1 METGVPAKK
10 DCLLFVRIGI
20 QNNMLPEILEV
31 SLYISANNSMSQM
44 EELQG
49 GIFAKHQTRCHCFAA
64 QAALWVS
71 TIFLKIKKTKK
82 KPFLYYRGLQLEEMR
97 ENHHNMFIS
106 LSFGCLKTKRHDGST
121 SVRSVSCLK
130 ETVA

>member
-1 METGVPAKK
+1 MYSHSLFFYFFFIHSSLSFIITKWSWRQVYQQRK
-10 DCLLFVRIGI
+10 DCLLFVIIGI

-31 SLYISANNSMSQM
+31 SLYISANNSMSEM

-71 TIFLKIKKTKK
+71 TIFLKNEKLKKT
-82 KPFLYYRGLQLEEMR
+82 FLYCRG
-97 ENHHNMFIS
+97 FA
-106 LSFGCLKTKRHDGST
+106 
-121 SVRSVSCLK
+121 VRGN
-130 ETVA
+130 E